1 MVDERTLDYYD
12 EHAQPVFDRFIGYD
26 RAAFHAR
33 LLPYLNPGGL
43 SADIGSGSG
52 ADLAWLNAIGCPA
65 IGYEPASGL
74 RRLAMRRYVDLDI
87 RSDFLPDLSSVKTG
101 LFQNVLCMA
110 VLMHLP
116 AQQLPAAVQNLSR
129 IMAPSGR
136 LIVSW
141 RPTEDGE
148 LREANGRLFSPI
160 TIEHFRELAS
170 DSGLGE
176 IATWDEDDAGRPGL
190 IRTHWVG
197 LKS

>member
-12 EHAQPVFDRFIGYD
+12 EHAQSVCDRFIGYD
-26 RAAFHAR
+26 RTDFHAR
-33 LLPYLNPGGL
+33 LMQFLNPGGL
-43 SADIGSGSG
+43 SADIGCGSG
-52 ADLAWLNAIGCPA
+52 ADLAWLNGIGCPA
-65 IGYEPASGL
+65 IGYEPASSL

-87 RSDFLPDLSSVKTG
+87 RSDFLPELSSVKSG

-116 AQQLPAAVQNLSR
+116 SASLPSAIGNLSR
-129 IMAPSGR
+129 ILAPGGR

-148 LREANGRLFSPI
+148 LREPNGRLFSPI
-160 TIEHFRELAS
+160 SIEQFRSMTTAS
-170 DSGLGE
+170 DITE
-176 IATWDEDDAGRPGL
+176 IATWDEDDANRPGL

-197 LKS
+197 DKG

>member
-12 EHAQPVFDRFIGYD
+12 EQAQTVFDRFIGYD

-43 SADIGSGSG
+43 SADIGCGSG

-65 IGYEPASGL
+65 IGYEPASSL

-116 AQQLPAAVQNLSR
+116 AQHLPVAVQNLSR
-129 IMAPSGR
+129 ILAPGGR

-148 LREANGRLFSPI
+148 LREVNGRLFSPI
-160 TIEHFRELAS
+160 TVEQFRELSAAS
-170 DSGLGE
+170 GIQE
-176 IATWDEDDAGRPGL
+176 IATWDEEDSNRPGL

-197 LKS
+197 SKG